1 MEWYMC
7 DKCEP
12 IERKL
17 ECLFCH
23 KVEAGKYLFVIRYA
37 DTNAVTQNASYHENF
52 RNSCKAFIW
61 TLLKYHFPQTYF

>member
-1 MEWYMC
+1 MC

-52 RNSCKAFIW
+52 RNSCKAFI
-61 TLLKYHFPQTYF
+61 